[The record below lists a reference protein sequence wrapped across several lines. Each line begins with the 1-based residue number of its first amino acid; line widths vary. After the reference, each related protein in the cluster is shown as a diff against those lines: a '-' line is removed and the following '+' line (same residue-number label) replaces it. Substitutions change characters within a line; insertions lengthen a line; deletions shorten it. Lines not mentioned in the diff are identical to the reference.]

1 MATQITPLELKAKL
15 AEAAKPALLD
25 VREAHELE
33 ICQIPG
39 NIHIPLGELPERLAE
54 LASLKDKELVVYCR
68 SGRRSDAA
76 ASFLIEHGFTN
87 VLNLDGGILAWSDQV
102 EPAMAKY

>member
-1 MATQITPLELKAKL
+1 MAAQITPPELKNKL
-15 AEAAKPALLD
+15 AGENKPVLLD
-25 VREAHELE
+25 VREPHELE

-68 SGRRSDAA
+68 SGKRSDAA
-76 ASFLIEHGFTN
+76 AGFLIEQGFSN
-87 VLNLDGGILAWSDQV
+87 VLNLSGGILAWSDQV
-102 EPAMAKY
+102 EPAMGKY